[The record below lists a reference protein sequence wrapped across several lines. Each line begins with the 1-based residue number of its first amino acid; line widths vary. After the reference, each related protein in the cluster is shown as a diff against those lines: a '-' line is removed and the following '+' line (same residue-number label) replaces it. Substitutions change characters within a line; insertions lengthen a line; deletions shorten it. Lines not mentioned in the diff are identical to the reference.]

1 MINRMDYIVKY
12 NGNKG
17 DILLAK
23 KTCESVVLG
32 IANSILEE
40 TKKSEINH
48 NTVKEQLIDLINV
61 CADYGVIKALEKII
75 DGKFDEGDVFSD

>member
-40 TKKSEINH
+40 TKESENSSYENEAGCH
-48 NTVKEQLIDLINV
+48 GG
-61 CADYGVIKALEKII
+61 Y
-75 DGKFDEGDVFSD
+75 

>member
-1 MINRMDYIVKY
+1 M
-12 NGNKG
+12 
-17 DILLAK
+17 
-23 KTCESVVLG
+23 LG

-40 TKKSEINH
+40 TKESEINH

-75 DGKFDEGDVFSD
+75 DGKFDEEDIFND